1 MYDVTGAA
9 KLILIC
15 MLECNKLCLH
25 LRPSWQFV
33 QDQNLLVYKLAYWS
47 RLIEATWCNGHDVG
61 LATERSRVW
70 YPAIL
75 LSGNNLGQLA
85 KMGQKDRQTD
95 TVPLLLPCS
104 ACYTGSANKH
114 ATSGA
119 LAKPETTA
127 MVTIARWPMISHT
140 VFSYSTYSRRHVIGY
155 NQWSA
160 SLWLAGKGY
169 TPI

>member
-25 LRPSWQFV
+25 LRLSWQFV
-33 QDQNLLVYKLAYWS
+33 QDQNSLVYKLAYWS
-47 RLIEATWCNGHDVG
+47 RLIEATWCNGHDVR
-61 LATERSRVW
+61 LATERSWVW
-70 YPAIL
+70 YPAIP

-85 KMGQKDRQTD
+85 KMGQRDRETD
-95 TVPLLLPCS
+95 TVPLLLACS

-119 LAKPETTA
+119 LAKPDTTA
-127 MVTIARWPMISHT
+127 MVTIARWPMVSHT
-140 VFSYSTYSRRHVIGY
+140 VFSHSTYSRRHVIGY

-160 SLWLAGKGY
+160 SPWLARKGY